1 MSSVKYYKAGGKPF
15 PKEEVEFI
23 LIGAGASHKLSID
36 SEDLAFTFANGY
48 TIVFTHFNFT
58 SFLILSS

>member
-1 MSSVKYYKAGGKPF
+1 MSSVNYYKAGGKPF

-23 LIGAGASHKLSID
+23 LIGAGATHKL